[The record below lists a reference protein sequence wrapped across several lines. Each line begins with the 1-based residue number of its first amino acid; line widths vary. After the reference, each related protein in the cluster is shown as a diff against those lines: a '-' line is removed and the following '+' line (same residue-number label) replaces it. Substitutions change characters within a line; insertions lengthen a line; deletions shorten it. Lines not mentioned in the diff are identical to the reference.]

1 MPAWVFHWLK
11 DAQSLRPGTL
21 ELNWNMSD
29 DDARAIT
36 AFLMEQRVARLQ
48 DEVASR

>member
-1 MPAWVFHWLK
+1 L
-11 DAQSLRPGTL
+11 AQERAGAAPGTL

-36 AFLMEQRVARLQ
+36 AFLMQQKA
-48 DEVASR
+48 ASKEGASK